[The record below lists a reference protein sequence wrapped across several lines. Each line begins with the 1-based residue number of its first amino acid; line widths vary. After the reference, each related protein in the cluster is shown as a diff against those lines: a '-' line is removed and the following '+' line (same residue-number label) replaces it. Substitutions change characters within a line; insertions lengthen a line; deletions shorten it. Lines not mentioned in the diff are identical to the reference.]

1 MSTGCPGEREPVSR
15 GASAG
20 VITTSTLATV
30 MGLQSFERAL
40 GNMVDSVFSR
50 SSRSSTI
57 RPVELGRRLLREMDD
72 HRSVDVKGR
81 RMVPNSF
88 TFHLSPRDHAGFAEI
103 EHALIH
109 ELGEAAREYARD
121 EGYHFVGPV
130 SVDIVVDNSLKAG
143 RFGIASHLR
152 DDSAVGSPLAPFA
165 PFAPSAPPASPLTAA
180 PSAPAAPVAP
190 AESAYT
196 DDQSFAI
203 VEAPQV
209 VDPFAP
215 VAPQAPVV
223 APRATIAPP
232 APEFDAAPVAPA
244 NPNRIG
250 SAVGRLQ
257 LPSGERVTVG
267 HRVVTIGRL
276 PECTI
281 SLNDPNVSRRHAE
294 IHPGSEITI
303 VDLGSTNGTKVNG
316 LRIDGQRVL
325 VDGDIIS
332 LGSSHL
338 RFEASSASA

>member
-1 MSTGCPGEREPVSR
+1 
-15 GASAG
+15 
-20 VITTSTLATV
+20 

-81 RMVPNSF
+81 RIVPNSF

-121 EGYHFVGPV
+121 ENYHFVGPV
-130 SVDIVVDNSLKAG
+130 SVEIVVDNALKPG

-152 DDSAVGSPLAPFA
+152 EGSVAGSS
-165 PFAPSAPPASPLTAA
+165 SAPAA
-180 PSAPAAPVAP
+180 SAPAAPAP
-190 AESAYT
+190 SAPVST
-196 DDQSFAI
+196 DDGSFAI
-203 VEAPQV
+203 VEAPRG
-209 VDPFAP
+209 VDPFAAAVAPLEP
-215 VAPQAPVV
+215 VASPPVY
-223 APRATIAPP
+223 ADP
-232 APEFDAAPVAPA
+232 APAAPAMPA

-250 SAVGRLQ
+250 SSVGRLQ

-267 HRVVTIGRL
+267 HRLVTLGRL
-276 PECTI
+276 PECTV

-294 IHPGSEITI
+294 IRPGSELTI

-316 LRIDGQRVL
+316 LRIDGERVL